1 VTSFDDSKPVRH
13 VAVIGAGLSG
23 LTAALRLQQRGFET
37 TIFEATDAPGGRA
50 SSVAKDG
57 FIVDTGATALATSY
71 DSYLPL
77 IEELGLSDEVIA
89 QCSVMGVLR
98 GDKVHLLDMK
108 DPTAGLRTGLL
119 SIGSKLKLVRVL
131 IDAFKAKRAGML
143 KNSDMYRAAPLDV
156 ESASE
161 YTLRK
166 LNKEVL
172 DYLVSP
178 IVRIMLMTDPYKATK
193 VELLSGISNVFG
205 SKIMALKGGVGHLAN
220 VMASQLKPLYN
231 SPVTAIRESSGGVE
245 IDFKQNGLN
254 ETQAFDAAVVAT
266 TLPVAIDICDGA
278 YAPLTKLAS
287 TLKYVPGLTVGVAMK
302 RKPDSPAF
310 AVLVPSVEDSD
321 IALAFLD
328 HNKSPDR
335 APEGKGLVDFHW
347 ETSAAA
353 RMANASDEQIIARTM
368 EMTRRLFPEVAEDDI
383 EFAHVTR
390 WSAALPFTSV
400 GSYRAIGE
408 FVRTM
413 DHKGRVHF
421 AGDYMS
427 MAGQN
432 TAVEMG
438 NRAASR
444 IDKIFNG
451 TSQA

>member
-1 VTSFDDSKPVRH
+1 D
-13 VAVIGAGLSG
+13 
-23 LTAALRLQQRGFET
+23 
-37 TIFEATDAPGGRA
+37 
-50 SSVAKDG
+50 
-57 FIVDTGATALATSY
+57 
-71 DSYLPL
+71 
-77 IEELGLSDEVIA
+77 
-89 QCSVMGVLR
+89 
-98 GDKVHLLDMK
+98 
-108 DPTAGLRTGLL
+108 
-119 SIGSKLKLVRVL
+119 
-131 IDAFKAKRAGML
+131 
-143 KNSDMYRAAPLDV
+143 
-156 ESASE
+156 
-161 YTLRK
+161 
-166 LNKEVL
+166 
-172 DYLVSP
+172 
-178 IVRIMLMTDPYKATK
+178 
-193 VELLSGISNVFG
+193 
-205 SKIMALKGGVGHLAN
+205 
-220 VMASQLKPLYN
+220 LKPLYN
-231 SPVTAIRESSGGVE
+231 TTVTAVRETRNSVE
-245 IDFKQNGLN
+245 IAFKQNGVV
-254 ETQAFDAAVVAT
+254 ETRTFDAAVVAT
-266 TLPVAIDICDGA
+266 TLPVAIDICGGA

-310 AVLVPSVEDSD
+310 TVLVPSVEDSE

-368 EMTRRLFPEVAEDDI
+368 ETSRRLFPEVGDDI
-383 EFAHVTR
+383 EFAYVKR
-390 WSAALPFTSV
+390 WSASLPFTSV

-413 DHKGRVHF
+413 NEKGLVQF

-451 TSQA
+451 AK